1 MSTSPSLP
9 NLEYLKYIEPHL
21 ATKILE
27 FILKINQDEELKT
40 LYKTLT
46 IKTRNFS
53 KINSEKFLS
62 ESESNSLKTKTDEE
76 IKDYEEKLRGYLN
89 LAENCEKQK
98 TYDLNF
104 FSLGMPKLP

>member
-1 MSTSPSLP
+1 MSKSPSLP

-46 IKTRNFS
+46 V
-53 KINSEKFLS
+53 
-62 ESESNSLKTKTDEE
+62 KTKNSSERMSSHGRW
-76 IKDYEEKLRGYLN
+76 Y
-89 LAENCEKQK
+89 
-98 TYDLNF
+98 F
-104 FSLGMPKLP
+104 FQNQN

>member
-1 MSTSPSLP
+1 MSKSASLP

-27 FILKINQDEELKT
+27 FILKIDQNEELKS

-46 IKTRNFS
+46 IKTRNFT

-62 ESESNSLKTKTDEE
+62 ESDSTSLKSKTDEE
-76 IKDYEEKLRGYLN
+76 IKNYEE
-89 LAENCEKQK
+89 
-98 TYDLNF
+98 
-104 FSLGMPKLP
+104 